1 MEYSKKIIS
10 GLTVLLV
17 LCVVAIIICACFRTD
32 LVTMLIFV
40 AVATVINIIG
50 WGVLRIRLSD
60 CEDQINDCKEYMG
73 ISNSDTL
80 VRFDDLNEKGEYRV
94 VHDYG
99 MYKVVKGRIQDGKF
113 IEVFVVRTFIPDGT
127 EKGASTAKMRAYSLR
142 NHITQYGKLWPT
154 SKNHPETGA

>member
-1 MEYSKKIIS
+1 MNYSKKIIS

-17 LCVVAIIICACFRTD
+17 LCVVAIIVCACFAANF
-32 LVTMLIFV
+32 VTMLIFV
-40 AVATVINIIG
+40 AIATVINIIG
-50 WGVLRIRLSD
+50 WGVLRIRLFD
-60 CEDQINDCKEYMG
+60 CEEQIDDCMEYKHLFD
-73 ISNSDTL
+73 SDIP
-80 VRFDDLNEKGEYRV
+80 VRFDELNEKGEYRV

-99 MYKVVKGRIQDGKF
+99 RYKVVKGRIQDGKF

-154 SKNHPETGA
+154 SKNHQETGA